1 MDKLR
6 RTLQWQIEETTPLI
20 KVVNIRNMESSEG
33 ERTPATNG
41 NVEIGPR
48 EDTTQP
54 ESQPDDPSHDG
65 QQSDDGNEISRKKI
79 GYPFDG
85 RSLRLTVTD
94 DLNDLI
100 EPKSSA

>member
-1 MDKLR
+1 MYR
-6 RTLQWQIEETTPLI
+6 RLE
-20 KVVNIRNMESSEG
+20 VHS
-33 ERTPATNG
+33 RT
-41 NVEIGPR
+41 I
-48 EDTTQP
+48 
-54 ESQPDDPSHDG
+54 
-65 QQSDDGNEISRKKI
+65 KKI